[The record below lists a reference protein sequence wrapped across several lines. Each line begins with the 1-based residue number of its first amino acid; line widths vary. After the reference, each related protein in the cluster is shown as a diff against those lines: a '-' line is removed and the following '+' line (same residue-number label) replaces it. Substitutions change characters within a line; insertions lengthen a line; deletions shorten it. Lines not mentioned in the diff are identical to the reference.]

1 MARRISTRILLGL
14 LTIVAVLLLTFV
26 LQYVLPGDPARS
38 IAGPKASPE
47 VLERIREQ
55 LHLSD
60 SLLSQLGH
68 YLAGAATGELG
79 TSYAKDAPVVSLIL
93 DRLPATAVLAAAALL
108 VELLVGALWGA
119 WEALRPKRSW
129 LLATLHVGLL
139 SVPAFSLGF
148 ALLLLFAYQIPLFP
162 IDGGTGA
169 LRIVLPAVTL
179 GILGAPL
186 YANVVRDSMRSS
198 LSSPYV
204 RTAVSKG
211 LRRRRIVL
219 RHVARNSASPVIT
232 LLGMDVAIF
241 FSSVVFVE
249 KIFAWPGVGLMQT
262 EAFADLDRPLLTGT
276 VVVVAGIVVLSNL
289 AADIVRMFIDPRIK
303 TEAP

>member
-1 MARRISTRILLGL
+1 MARRIGTRILLGL
-14 LTIVAVLLLTFV
+14 LTVVAVLLLTFV
-26 LQYVLPGDPARS
+26 LQYVMPGDPARS

-55 LHLSD
+55 LRLND
-60 SLLSQLGH
+60 PLLSQLGH
-68 YLAGAATGELG
+68 YLAGAAKGDLG
-79 TSYAKDAPVVSLIL
+79 TSYAKDAPVVPLIL
-93 DRLPATAVLAAAALL
+93 DRLPATAALAAVALI
-108 VELLVGALWGA
+108 VELVVGAAWGA

-148 ALLLLFAYQIPLFP
+148 ALLLLFAYKLPFFP
-162 IDGGTGA
+162 IDGGTGVA
-169 LRIVLPAVTL
+169 KIVLPGVTL
-179 GILGAPL
+179 GILGAPY

-198 LSSPYV
+198 LASPYV

-211 LRRRRIVL
+211 LGRRRIVF

-241 FSSVVFVE
+241 FSNVVFVE

-262 EAFADLDRPLLTGT
+262 EAFANLDRPLLTGT
-276 VVVVAGIVVLSNL
+276 VVVVAVIVVLSNL
-289 AADIVRMFIDPRIK
+289 TADVVRMFIDPRIK
-303 TEAP
+303 TEAL